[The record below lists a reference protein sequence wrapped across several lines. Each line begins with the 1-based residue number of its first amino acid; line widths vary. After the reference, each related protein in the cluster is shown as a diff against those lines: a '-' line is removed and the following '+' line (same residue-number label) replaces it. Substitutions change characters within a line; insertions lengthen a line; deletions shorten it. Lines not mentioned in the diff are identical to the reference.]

1 MIDENFVQAAIQI
14 KKEYLKVTN
23 TLGVYQKKAKE
34 TTSEMDKIIIKLEEL
49 QEKAKNNKQ
58 MTTEMAMTDIEKI
71 IKEFEEQAKR
81 LTSVIDPLN
90 EQLEKLALEEEELWR
105 MIKNKHSDLE
115 DYQIISY
122 VQNRLTKE
130 NLS

>member
-1 MIDENFVQAAIQI
+1 MIDENFVQAAIKI

>member
-34 TTSEMDKIIIKLEEL
+34 ATSEMDKIIIKLEEL

-71 IKEFEEQAKR
+71 IKDFEEQAKR